1 MGDSI
6 WQGERVRLRAVEPS
20 DWEIHDEWDH
30 DTESYGRLDRIHFPK
45 SRERARRWAEA
56 TALREPEGDAY
67 HFEIEGGDGALAGA
81 IATHA
86 CDPRVGTFSYGVAVR
101 AEHRRKGYATEA
113 IALVLRY
120 YFRELRYQKVT
131 VQVYDFNEPSQR
143 LHERLGFQREGRLRR
158 LVYTGGRHHDV
169 LVYGLTAEE
178 FASGC
183 GASYIV

>member
-1 MGDSI
+1 MSDSI

-20 DWEIHDEWDH
+20 DWETHFTWDQ
-30 DTESYGRLDRIHFPK
+30 DTASYGLLDRIHFPK
-45 SRERARRWAEA
+45 SRERAKHWAEA

-67 HFEIEGGDGALAGA
+67 HFEIVDRDGALAGA

-86 CDPRVGTFSYGVAVR
+86 CDPRNGTFTYGVAVR
-101 AEHRRKGYATEA
+101 AEHRRKGYAAAA

-143 LHERLGFQREGRLRR
+143 LHERLGFQREGQLRR
-158 LVYTGGRHHDV
+158 MIYTSGRHHDV

-178 FASGC
+178 FAAGC
-183 GASYIV
+183 GAMYIL